1 MAYREDPLYDAL
13 KRELVRMQNSKD
25 ESGSDEFD
33 ATIRHHVSVM
43 IEIRREY
50 IQAPSPVPVQALYQ
64 APPQA
69 LIQAP
74 IQAPIQAL
82 IQAPRSFKIVTA
94 FKNRYTI
101 RVEVGETMATFRGK
115 IFTKTFIPVENQVL
129 LYGRNVELAE
139 LPHDTRKVIHV
150 KDNRALPIHINKKPK
165 RAREN
170 L

>member
-1 MAYREDPLYDAL
+1 
-13 KRELVRMQNSKD
+13 MQNSKD

-50 IQAPSPVPVQALYQ
+50 IQAPVPVQALYQ

-69 LIQAP
+69 P
-74 IQAPIQAL
+74 IQAPP
-82 IQAPRSFKIVTA
+82 QAPRSFKIVTE

-115 IFTKTFIPVENQVL
+115 IFTKTQIPVENQVL

-150 KDNRALPIHINKKPK
+150 KDNRALPIHINRGPK